1 MIIIARLASPLIYY
15 CLLALSEEFADLLSL
30 FCALRRQYPTVFSQI
45 FHAYLFLHII
55 NEFPLKHKIA
65 CIFPYLFKYF

>member
-1 MIIIARLASPLIYY
+1 MRINKFINNNLLL
-15 CLLALSEEFADLLSL
+15 LLALSEEFADLLSV